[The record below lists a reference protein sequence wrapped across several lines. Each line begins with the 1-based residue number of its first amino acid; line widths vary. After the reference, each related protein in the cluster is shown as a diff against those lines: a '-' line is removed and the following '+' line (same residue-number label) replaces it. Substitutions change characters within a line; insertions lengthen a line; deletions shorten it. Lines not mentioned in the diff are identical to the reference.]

1 MKYFSILKFTLNYV
15 LAILGKLSGYII
27 TPLVFPF
34 RNYINHYV
42 FNFIKNNNMKLNRFV
57 IVSEDFEKYYLPKGY
72 ITKRETNKFLGYI
85 LMFFWFYIDND
96 ANLTCCSQAF
106 TDSKDVKGLTYIGS
120 YFELGDLQR
129 ENTTPIWTNWT
140 NFKNFYYWMV
150 VRNGFYNYNYLVEDS
165 VMNECGN
172 FNHLDRDPRI
182 HENYKPLQNFD
193 VHHFFQDSNGKWFF
207 RTAMC
212 RIIKGK
218 AYGYEIGWYRTS
230 SGGVNAKIRVQ
241 WAKVFE
247 NNQPVV

>member
-1 MKYFSILKFTLNYV
+1 MKYLSILTFAWHYIRATS
-15 LAILGKLSGYII
+15 GKLRGYII
-27 TPLVFPF
+27 TPLVFPHRDWI
-34 RNYINHYV
+34 RNYNY
-42 FNFIKNNNMKLNRFV
+42 NYMKTNNLPLKRCT
-57 IVSEDFEKYYLPKGY
+57 IHREDDEKYYTANGFIL
-72 ITKRETNKFLGYI
+72 KRKTNKYLGVFVMRLWRY
-85 LMFFWFYIDND
+85 LDDD
-96 ANLTCCSQAF
+96 ASLTSCSSAF
-106 TDSKDVKGLTYIGS
+106 VDPKTVEGLVIEGS
-120 YFELGDLQR
+120 YFDLGDRAR
-129 ENTTPIWTNWT
+129 ENKISIWTNWK
-140 NFKNFYYWMV
+140 NFKDFYYWMV
-150 VRNGFYNYNYLVEDS
+150 RRNGYYNYNYYDEDS
-165 VMNECGN
+165 IMNECGN

-247 NNQPVV
+247 NNPPVV